1 MKILFLT
8 NLLPYPLDNG
18 GKIKSYTTLNALAG
32 AGYEVDVLCFKEKKA
47 SMNSEEAELRK
58 ICNSV
63 NQIYLPLT
71 TAEHLKYM
79 IGIAAKSLF
88 SRYPF
93 SIYKYQSKKMIYE
106 LKKRAHIK

>member
-1 MKILFLT
+1 MRILFLT

-18 GKIKSYTTLNALAG
+18 GKIKTYTTLNAFAR

-63 NQIYLPLT
+63 YQIYCHLPQQ
-71 TAEHLKYM
+71 
-79 IGIAAKSLF
+79 II
-88 SRYPF
+88 
-93 SIYKYQSKKMIYE
+93 
-106 LKKRAHIK
+106 